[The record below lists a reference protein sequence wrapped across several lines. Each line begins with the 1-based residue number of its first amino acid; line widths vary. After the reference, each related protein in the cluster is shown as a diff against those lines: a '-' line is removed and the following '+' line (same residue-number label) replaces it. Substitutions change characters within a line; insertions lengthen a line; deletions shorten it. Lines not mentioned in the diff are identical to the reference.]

1 MSSPTTQH
9 EQSDM
14 GGIIVSVLMIMIGVI
29 AIWDTT
35 SMIDSDSY
43 VFPRVV
49 AGSMIA
55 LSILFIVKQFFIPS
69 MGRNDE
75 AGSAGGSHIRR
86 VCLVVAMVV
95 CALLMPLIGFLL
107 SGILAFMAIMM
118 LAMYDE
124 WTVKLR
130 VVFPLV
136 GVAIVGG
143 FYLMFAK
150 LLLVPLPVG
159 VIFE

>member
-1 MSSPTTQH
+1 MSYSTTTQ

-14 GGIIVSVLMIMIGVI
+14 GGIIVSVLMIIIGVI

-49 AGSMIA
+49 AGSMIG
-55 LSILFIVKQFFIPS
+55 LSILFIVKQLVAPS
-69 MGRNDE
+69 IGRNDE
-75 AGSAGGSHIRR
+75 AGSVGGSYIRR
-86 VCLVVAMVV
+86 ACLVVAMVV
-95 CALLMPLIGFLL
+95 CALLMPLIGFML

-118 LAMYDE
+118 PAMYDK
-124 WTVKLR
+124 WTTKLM
-130 VVFPLV
+130 VIFPLV

-143 FYLMFAK
+143 FYLVFAE

-159 VIFE
+159 TIFE